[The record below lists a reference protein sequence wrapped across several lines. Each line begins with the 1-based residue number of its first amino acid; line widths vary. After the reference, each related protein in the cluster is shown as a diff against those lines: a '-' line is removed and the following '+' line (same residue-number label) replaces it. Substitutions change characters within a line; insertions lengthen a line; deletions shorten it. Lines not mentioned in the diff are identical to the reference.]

1 MKSKVLITLIAIL
14 FISMGCRKRLDSF
27 LFNNDNSITDYRL
40 DDFGGELSLDL
51 PNEYYIPESEIHQF
65 TFPIEDEGEILNISA
80 IFVGDINAI
89 STDTVILYCHG
100 NKDHM
105 DHYWPRQKL
114 LSYIGNQGRF
124 GVLMFDYPG
133 FGLSEGEP
141 TEDNMYAATGRALQW
156 LKDKGLNNQ
165 RLIVYGYSL
174 GSAPACLSVGD
185 KPFVLQ
191 PNKIILEAPF
201 ASSEVMVQDASVL
214 NMPSSYFVNTK
225 ISNAEQIKKC
235 DVPLYWMHGL
245 KDDFLSFTTHGKL
258 VYDNHHLS
266 WKKKSE
272 VQGAGHTNVPTFI
285 GLEQYKNEVLSFIL
299 TEQ

>member
-1 MKSKVLITLIAIL
+1 MKSKVLITLITIL

-27 LFNNDNSITDYRL
+27 LFNNDNSISEYKL
-40 DDFGGELSLDL
+40 DNFGGELSLDL

-65 TFPIEDEGEILNISA
+65 TFSIEDEGEMLNISA

-114 LSYIGNQGRF
+114 LSYVGNQGRF

-141 TEDNMYAATGRALQW
+141 TEDNMYAATDGALNW
-156 LKDKGLNNQ
+156 LKEKGLEND

-174 GSAPACLSVGD
+174 GSAATCKSAGD
-185 KPFVLQ
+185 KSFALQ
-191 PNKIILEAPF
+191 PNKIVLEAPF
-201 ASSEVMVQDASVL
+201 ASSAVMVQDASL
-214 NMPSSYFVNTK
+214 INMPSSYMVDIK
-225 ISNAEQIKKC
+225 IDNAEQIKQC
-235 DVPLYWMHGL
+235 NVPLYWMHGID
-245 KDDFLSFTTHGKL
+245 DDFLSFTSHGQL
-258 VYDNHHLS
+258 VY
-266 WKKKSE
+266 K
-272 VQGAGHTNVPTFI
+272 I
-285 GLEQYKNEVLSFIL
+285 GRAHV
-299 TEQ
+299 